1 MITVPDRISML
12 VLYAKCKSVKAL
24 AQRLDENQQIL
35 YDLKSGKTQDI
46 SGRVA
51 NKIFLVFPDISEAW
65 LLRGEGEML
74 KTSSSSEAETIAVPV
89 EMLRLNLNLSET
101 IRRQQ
106 ETIQKLTE
114 LLAEKNGQQSN
125 KKEKVG

>member
-1 MITVPDRISML
+1 MITIPERISML
-12 VLYAKCKSVKAL
+12 VLYAKCKNVKAL

-51 NKIFLVFPDISEAW
+51 NKIFLVFPDVSESW

-74 KTSSSSEAETIAVPV
+74 KKSSATEPDTITIPIDI
-89 EMLRLNLNLSET
+89 LRLNLNLTET
-101 IRRQQ
+101 IRQQQ
-106 ETIQKLTE
+106 ETIQKLTDM
-114 LLAEKNGQQSN
+114 LADKNGQQTP
-125 KKEKVG
+125 KKDMVG

>member
-24 AQRLDENQQIL
+24 AQLLDENQQIL

-101 IRRQQ
+101 IRKQQ

>member
-101 IRRQQ
+101 IRKQQ

>member
-1 MITVPDRISML
+1 ML
-12 VLYAKCKSVKAL
+12 VLYAKCKNVKAL

-74 KTSSSSEAETIAVPV
+74 KNSEEKPETIAIPV
-89 EMLRLNLNLSET
+89 DILRLNLNLTET
-101 IRRQQ
+101 IRQQQ
-106 ETIQKLTE
+106 ETIKKLTE
-114 LLAEKNGQQSN
+114 LLADKNGQQTP
-125 KKEKVG
+125 KKDMAG

>member
-1 MITVPDRISML
+1 ML

-74 KTSSSSEAETIAVPV
+74 KKSSSSEAETIAVPV
-89 EMLRLNLNLSET
+89 DILRLNLNLTET
-101 IRRQQ
+101 IRQQQ
-106 ETIQKLTE
+106 ETIQMLTE
-114 LLAEKNGQQSN
+114 MLNQRQGT
-125 KKEKVG
+125 KKENVG

>member
-1 MITVPDRISML
+1 MITIPERISML
-12 VLYAKCKSVKAL
+12 VLYAKCKNVKAL

-74 KTSSSSEAETIAVPV
+74 KNYEEKPETMAIPV
-89 EMLRLNLNLSET
+89 DILRLNLNLTEI
-101 IRRQQ
+101 IRQQQ

-114 LLAEKNGQQSN
+114 MLASKNGQQSP
-125 KKEKVG
+125 KKDMAG

>member
-1 MITVPDRISML
+1 MITIPERISML
-12 VLYAKCKSVKAL
+12 VLYAKCKNVKAL

-74 KTSSSSEAETIAVPV
+74 KNSEEKPETIAIPV
-89 EMLRLNLNLSET
+89 DILRLNLNLTET
-101 IRRQQ
+101 IRQQQ
-106 ETIQKLTE
+106 ETIKKLTE
-114 LLAEKNGQQSN
+114 LLADKNGQQTP
-125 KKEKVG
+125 KKDMAG

>member
-74 KTSSSSEAETIAVPV
+74 KTSSSSEADTIAVPV
-89 EMLRLNLNLSET
+89 DILRLNLNLSET
-101 IRRQQ
+101 IRQQQ

-114 LLAEKNGQQSN
+114 MLAEKNGQQSN

>member
-101 IRRQQ
+101 IRQQQ

-114 LLAEKNGQQSN
+114 LLAEKNGLQSN

>member
-1 MITVPDRISML
+1 MP
-12 VLYAKCKSVKAL
+12 SV
-24 AQRLDENQQIL
+24 
-35 YDLKSGKTQDI
+35 SGKTQDI

-101 IRRQQ
+101 IRQQQ

-114 LLAEKNGQQSN
+114 LLAEKNGLQSN

>member
-74 KTSSSSEAETIAVPV
+74 KKSSSSEAETIAVPV
-89 EMLRLNLNLSET
+89 DILRLNLNLTET
-101 IRRQQ
+101 IRQQQ

-114 LLAEKNGQQSN
+114 MLANKNGEQSP
-125 KKEKVG
+125 KKDMAG